1 MLQRIATA
9 HFAHFAPNRS
19 FNIICV
25 LFVFSLQEDHAVM
38 SFTINST
45 GQLALLNVATQV
57 CEKHCQYFMRLGYGT
72 RYIGALIPLR

>member
-1 MLQRIATA
+1 MLQKISAEIYNLQQISPSIWIV
-9 HFAHFAPNRS
+9 FY
-19 FNIICV
+19 

-57 CEKHCQYFMRLGYGT
+57 CRNRYQISMRPKYGT
-72 RYIGALIPLR
+72 RCT